1 MSDENDRK
9 TVLIVEDNSLLER
22 FRKLFYE
29 MNRLTPEN
37 TRELTAKEREEYER
51 YLNDILDPRD

>member
-1 MSDENDRK
+1 MKDEKDRK
-9 TVLIVEDNSLLER
+9 TVLIVEDNSLIER
-22 FRKLFYE
+22 FKKMFRE
-29 MNRLTPEN
+29 VNQLTPEN